1 MAINTSGKVGAIT
14 FGVFFAEAMLHYNI
28 GIQHKDPKAKLQ
40 LPPLKQVVEITGVVL
55 LFSVV
60 NAVLISKLLKIK

>member
-40 LPPLKQVVEITGVVL
+40 LPPT
-55 LFSVV
+55 
-60 NAVLISKLLKIK
+60 